1 MAELYKVCSCPESAG
16 ILAGIA
22 EIPSCITGNG
32 KDEAFMTLRLIEM
45 VVPKPAEGE
54 LQELLAEHSV
64 LELNLL
70 DLREGEVLVRIVL
83 ESEKTEAV
91 LDIFEKQYSGKEGY
105 RVVILAVEATLPRI
119 EVPEPDESP
128 AEDESSEE
136 ETPERISRHE
146 LYDDISDAARF
157 SRVSFAMVVLSAIVA
172 TIGLEH
178 NSVAIVIGAMVIAPL
193 LGPNVAL
200 ALATTMGDLP
210 LARQAA
216 LTGIA
221 GIATVTVM
229 TLIIGALLHVDPTLS
244 QLASRTQ
251 VGLSDVVLA
260 LAAGC
265 AGALAFT
272 TGVSAILV
280 GVMVAVALLPPMV
293 TFGLL
298 LGGGQIKLAMGA
310 LSLLAANLIC
320 LNLAAVVTFMMQ
332 GIRPAT
338 WWEKDRAKKATRIAI
353 GIWVTLLVVL
363 VGLILLLRKG

>member
-1 MAELYKVCSCPESAG
+1 
-16 ILAGIA
+16 
-22 EIPSCITGNG
+22 
-32 KDEAFMTLRLIEM
+32 MTLRLIEM
-45 VVPKPAEGE
+45 VVPEPARGE
-54 LQELLAEHSV
+54 LQKLLADLSV
-64 LELNLL
+64 LELNLI
-70 DLREGEVLVRIVL
+70 DLREGEVLVRILL
-83 ESEKTEAV
+83 EAEKSEAV
-91 LDIFEKQYSGKEGY
+91 LDILEKQYAGKEDW
-105 RVVILAVEATLPRI
+105 RIVILPVAATLPRI
-119 EVPEPDESP
+119 EVPEP
-128 AEDESSEE
+128 AEPISEKNPQE
-136 ETPERISRHE
+136 NNTPERISRHE
-146 LYDDISDAARF
+146 LYEDISDAARF
-157 SRVSFAMVVLSAIVA
+157 SRVHFAMVVLSAIVA

-200 ALATTMGDLP
+200 ALATTLGDLP
-210 LARQAA
+210 LAKQAA
-216 LTGIA
+216 LTGVA

-229 TLIIGALLHVDPTLS
+229 SLIIGALLHVDPTLS

-251 VGLSDVVLA
+251 VGLGDVVLA

-298 LGGGQIKLAMGA
+298 LGGGQLTLAMGA
-310 LSLLAANLIC
+310 LSLLLANLIC
-320 LNLAAVVTFMMQ
+320 LNLAAVVTFMVQ

-353 GIWVTLLVVL
+353 GLWVTLLVVL
-363 VGLILLLRKG
+363 VGLILLL